1 MISTF
6 NVIGFSVFMLGIAF
20 VIISAYL
27 IIEVNDLKRRI
38 DGFYAA
44 YNDIFSK
51 VNSLYKKDHRGFSR
65 PKVDILED
73 GCDKF
78 EQSVWIEMS
87 KLQDRIKELEGKKK

>member
-1 MISTF
+1 MKLFDWNNSVERDLNMIYRS
-6 NVIGFSVFMLGIAF
+6 
-20 VIISAYL
+20 
-27 IIEVNDLKRRI
+27 IEELENKMH
-38 DGFYAA
+38 
-44 YNDIFSK
+44 N
-51 VNSLYKKDHRGFSR
+51 LYKKDFHDFSR

>member
-1 MISTF
+1 MKLF
-6 NVIGFSVFMLGIAF
+6 NWNNGIERDMNS
-20 VIISAYL
+20 IYRKIDKL
-27 IIEVNDLKRRI
+27 EKQI
-38 DGFYAA
+38 DGFYTS

-51 VNSLYKKDHRGFSR
+51 VNSLYKKDFHGFSR

-73 GCDKF
+73 TTDKF